1 MKALIQRARNVDL
14 NSRRAYTHLKGN
26 LLNVLVIEDER
37 KLAEAVAEGLGGEGF
52 TVTLAM
58 SGEEAL
64 ERLRDHNF
72 DLLLLDVMLPKRSGL
87 EVLADLRHA
96 GLRVPVLMI
105 TSRDAIE
112 DRVRGLDAGA
122 DDYLVK
128 PFAFAELVA
137 RVRALLRRNMPVAA
151 SVLHIADL
159 TLEVKSRTA
168 MRGEVRL
175 DLTHREFDILEYLM
189 LNRDSVV
196 SREMLAR
203 NVWKQTVRYSP
214 LNNVINVQMAR
225 LRNKVDDNRERK
237 LLHTVRGVGFV
248 IREEE
253 A

>member
-1 MKALIQRARNVDL
+1 ML
-14 NSRRAYTHLKGN
+14 TTCPKGSP
-26 LLNVLVIEDER
+26 LNVLVIEDER
-37 KLAEAVAEGLGGEGF
+37 KLAEAVAEGLTGEGF

-64 ERLRDHNF
+64 DCLRDHDF

-87 EVLADLRHA
+87 EVLADLREA

-112 DRVRGLDAGA
+112 DRVRGLDTGA

-137 RVRALLRRNMPVAA
+137 RVRALLRRNMPAMA
-151 SVLHIADL
+151 TVLHLSDL
-159 TLEVKSRTA
+159 TLEMKSRIA
-168 MRGEVRL
+168 VRAGVRL
-175 DLTHREFDILEYLM
+175 DLTNREFDILEYLM

-203 NVWKQTVRYSP
+203 DVWKQTIRYAP

-225 LRNKVDDNRERK
+225 LRNKVDDDREKK